1 MLTAF
6 PIQSLSDSTAMVE
19 FSRFP
24 ASLATAAEVYA
35 NLETAV
41 RAKPESERGG
51 MFDSYNKQMASLD
64 SAAQN
69 QLRDLRTALKLSP
82 EPSDPSVRTPDRKT
96 SAPSLPVDEHRAGK
110 TRTSAA

>member
-6 PIQSLSDSTAMVE
+6 PIQSLSDSAAMVE

-41 RAKPESERGG
+41 RAKPEAERGG
-51 MFDSYNKQMASLD
+51 MFDAYNKQMASLD

-69 QLRDLRTALKLSP
+69 QLRDLKIALKLTP
-82 EPSDPSVRTPDRKT
+82 EQIDPSVRTTDRKT
-96 SAPSLPVDEHRAGK
+96 SARSLPVDERPAGK
-110 TRTSAA
+110 TEPSAA